1 MKREPGC
8 RHGSMWGGCS
18 VGKANFRYAFP
29 ECCVRYPFVVPAW
42 TNSGPAQD
50 QQYFSKLIESNGW
63 STAKDDVIINLRYA
77 TYSPAFHNVAS
88 YLSGDQ

>member
-29 ECCVRYPFVVPAW
+29 ECCVRHPFVVPAW

-63 STAKDDVIINLRYA
+63 SMGKGDIVLIQEALCRANADPKGGLRDGRY
-77 TYSPAFHNVAS
+77 
-88 YLSGDQ
+88 